1 MQAPEEWG
9 DLTITLGMQIRNALW
24 NLAKI
29 FFNDFDMLLRTANE
43 REFSWSQSGHKIFSH

>member
-43 REFSWSQSGHKIFSH
+43 REFSWSQFGHKI